1 MWAYAAEGEALTDV
15 LRLARG
21 MTVKAAL
28 ANVPLG
34 GGKAVIIGD
43 PKRDKSEALFRA
55 FGRFV
60 NSLQGRYY
68 TGEDVGTS
76 IEEMD

>member
-34 GGKAVIIGD
+34 GGKAV
-43 PKRDKSEALFRA
+43 
-55 FGRFV
+55 
-60 NSLQGRYY
+60 
-68 TGEDVGTS
+68 T
-76 IEEMD
+76 